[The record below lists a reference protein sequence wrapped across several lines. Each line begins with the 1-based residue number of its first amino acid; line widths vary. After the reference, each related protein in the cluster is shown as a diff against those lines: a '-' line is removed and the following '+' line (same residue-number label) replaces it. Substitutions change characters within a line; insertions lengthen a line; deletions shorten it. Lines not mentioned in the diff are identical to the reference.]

1 MNGAGRKLHTA
12 GIGVVM
18 ACPTSGTFGH
28 WGPQAELRFIT
39 IAVALVAG
47 GVPPVGIR
55 EGGALGVG
63 VIILLPFCITPLHRG
78 DRPCELSSS

>member
-1 MNGAGRKLHTA
+1 MNSAGRKLHTA
-12 GIGVVM
+12 GIEVVM
-18 ACPTSGTFGH
+18 VCPTSGSFLL
-28 WGPQAELRFIT
+28 WGSQAELRFIT

-47 GVPPVGIR
+47 GVLRVCIR

-63 VIILLPFCITPLHRG
+63 VMILLPFCIPPLHRG